1 MRHLKAWV
9 LAMAAVLTGVLVLGV
24 PAIGGA
30 PETPD
35 DVASACQMEMV
46 MLRDNALD
54 ALGAELDAFDAALL
68 ALPVEAGGVDAAK
81 LGAASSARLEKIGVK
96 AIAAINKSANRC
108 ITRLN
113 RLGADASYTNGTD
126 ALRLSYVAVLA
137 DSLRFSG
144 HASLASSLV
153 EFMEQ

>member
-1 MRHLKAWV
+1 
-9 LAMAAVLTGVLVLGV
+9 MAAVLTGLLAFGGS
-24 PAIGGA
+24 ALGGA

-46 MLRDNALD
+46 ILRDNALD

-68 ALPVEAGGVDAAK
+68 ALPVEARGVDAAK

-96 AIAAINKSANRC
+96 AIAAINKSANKC
-108 ITRLN
+108 IARLN

-144 HASLASSLV
+144 HASVAGSLV
-153 EFMEQ
+153 DFLEE